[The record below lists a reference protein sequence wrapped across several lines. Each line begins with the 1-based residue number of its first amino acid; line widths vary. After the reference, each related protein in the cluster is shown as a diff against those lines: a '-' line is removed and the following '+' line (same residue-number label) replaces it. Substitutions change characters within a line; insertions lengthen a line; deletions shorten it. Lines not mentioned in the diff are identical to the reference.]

1 MPTVIALTGGIA
13 AGKSTVARL
22 FSELG
27 ARVIDADKVS
37 REVVEPG
44 EPAFDE
50 IVAAFGP
57 QVVAADGS
65 LDRHAL
71 AAIVFSDPEQLA
83 KLNAIVHPRVRQR
96 VAERI
101 DSAPEESI
109 VVYDVPLLVEA
120 NLPRSF
126 DAIVTVS
133 APEQARI
140 DRLIAERGY
149 TPEEAAQRVAA
160 QASDA
165 EREEAADFVV
175 DASGSLEDT
184 QRHARQVWHQ
194 LAATFL

>member
-22 FSELG
+22 FADLG
-27 ARVIDADKVS
+27 ARLIDADKVS

-44 EPAFDE
+44 EPALAE
-50 IVAAFGP
+50 IAEAFGP
-57 QVVAADGS
+57 EVINQDGTLNRS
-65 LDRHAL
+65 AL
-71 AAIVFSDPEQLA
+71 AAIVFNDAEQLER
-83 KLNAIVHPRVRQR
+83 LNAIVHPRVRQR
-96 VAERI
+96 VAQRI
-101 DSAPEESI
+101 DAAPEEAI

-133 APEQARI
+133 APEAARI
-140 DRLIAERGY
+140 ERLVAERGY
-149 TPEEAAQRVAA
+149 TREEAARRVAA

-175 DASGSLEDT
+175 DASGTLEDT

>member
-149 TPEEAAQRVAA
+149 TREEAAQRVAA

-175 DASGSLEDT
+175 DASGTLEDT